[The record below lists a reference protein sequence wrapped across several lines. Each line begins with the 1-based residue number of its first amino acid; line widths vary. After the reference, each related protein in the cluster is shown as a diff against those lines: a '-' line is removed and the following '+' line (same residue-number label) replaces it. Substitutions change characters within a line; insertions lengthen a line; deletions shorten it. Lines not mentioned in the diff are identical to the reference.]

1 MRKFK
6 YFFYEN
12 YDPDGI
18 QFEET
23 NPRSQVNSQVD
34 AILSVVADYPP
45 YTLSYETLCS
55 NFPEKIIQ
63 GLLIQGVL
71 SLKEGKIV
79 FDSPVF
85 LREDFPI
92 MQNFFGTQGAYLAK
106 LLEKKKETVFYF

>member
-18 QFEET
+18 QFEGT
-23 NPRSQVNSQVD
+23 NPRSQINSQVD

-55 NFPEKIIQ
+55 N
-63 GLLIQGVL
+63 
-71 SLKEGKIV
+71 
-79 FDSPVF
+79 
-85 LREDFPI
+85 
-92 MQNFFGTQGAYLAK
+92 
-106 LLEKKKETVFYF
+106 